1 MKKILVVIGVCF
13 LVACTRE
20 IKTIEDLNE
29 LNFDEN
35 PALINGFRLGFQ
47 PDSIGFR
54 FSRYGIVENSEIPVY
69 CKSCKK
75 WTNKSNLKVNEK
87 HSYAFI
93 LLHEQLERLNLAL
106 NNRSAFNENKP
117 KHPVVSYVKRGTS
130 YVRTINIDDKVYLD
144 DRGNEFENS
153 EPLISFDYMEGNL
166 ITRGFKNVSKNV
178 FAICNM
184 FADYGKDTIITEFA
198 LSFHSKNNPPL
209 LRLVYNKDSDMIYKK
224 GQIVNI
230 KDSRFEEIFEHC
242 SENYLMVLNE
252 NEAKQIINDFQQKF
266 GKGKRKK
273 TQFSDQFDGKPNKTF
288 YREYRWNKGIVNISL
303 LIDNIPPEN
312 FTGMDIE
319 NPYSDGKHNGYRIT
333 AIFKFDDKTI
343 KIIDKEN

>member
-1 MKKILVVIGVCF
+1 MKKILVLIGVVF

-20 IKTIEDLNE
+20 IKTIEDLKE
-29 LNFDEN
+29 LSIEEN
-35 PALINGFRLGFQ
+35 PTLINGFRLGYQ

-54 FSRYGIVENSEIPVY
+54 FSRYGIVENSEVPVY
-69 CKSCKK
+69 CTSCRK
-75 WTNKSNLKVNEK
+75 WTDKIRLKVNEK

-93 LLHEQLERLNLAL
+93 LLHEQFERVSSSL
-106 NNRSAFNENKP
+106 NNGSTFNEIKSKNSI
-117 KHPVVSYVKRGTS
+117 VSYVKRGVS

-144 DRGNEFENS
+144 DSGNEFETS
-153 EPLISFDYMEGNL
+153 EPLITFDYMEGHL
-166 ITRGFKNVSKNV
+166 ITRDFKNVSKNV
-178 FAICNM
+178 FALCNM
-184 FADYGKDTIITEFA
+184 FVDFGKDTIITEFA

-209 LRLVYNKDSDMIYKK
+209 LRLVYNEDGDMIYKK
-224 GQIVNI
+224 GQIVNF

-252 NEAKQIINDFQQKF
+252 NEVKQIINDFEKKF

-288 YREYRWNKGIVNISL
+288 YREYRWNKGMVNISL

-312 FTGMDIE
+312 FTGMDSE